1 MKVSSSSSSIAPPKY
16 RSARKD
22 IAALGFYYKD
32 RLADFFF
39 LPFFIWR
46 FLWSDS
52 LWSSRLTAMGKY
64 QKKKKVACSRNVETI
79 PYNYFVYIV
88 HAGLCLCVGCFT
100 TIRSGRRNE
109 ALRIYKLKGSVL
121 PTFPLAGQ
129 GHEILDCWPPFSLV
143 MMSLRVQMFST
154 DDFRYPLHDVHPQV
168 GSQLLSIF
176 FFFRNWKKSWNR
188 NNSQCGPRS
197 PEESTGG
204 KWKRKK
210 MNLLDMEQ
218 VKRKTPTCAHVG
230 SKNNRKVPPPPHL
243 VCI

>member
-1 MKVSSSSSSIAPPKY
+1 MIWQFMKFPLNCHGKIPEEKKSSLQSKC
-16 RSARKD
+16 RN
-22 IAALGFYYKD
+22 
-32 RLADFFF
+32 
-39 LPFFIWR
+39 
-46 FLWSDS
+46 DS
-52 LWSSRLTAMGKY
+52 VQLLCIYSTR
-64 QKKKKVACSRNVETI
+64 C
-79 PYNYFVYIV
+79 
-88 HAGLCLCVGCFT
+88 LCLCVGCFT